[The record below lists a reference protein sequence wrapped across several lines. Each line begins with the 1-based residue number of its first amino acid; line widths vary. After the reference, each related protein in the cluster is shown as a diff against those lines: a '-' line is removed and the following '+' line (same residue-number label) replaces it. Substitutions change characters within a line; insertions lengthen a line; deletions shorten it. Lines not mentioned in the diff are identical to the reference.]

1 MRDTADMKLAVRA
14 AALAAA
20 VFTFSGFAAQAA
32 PLPPS
37 AFAYD
42 SAAPVDLRVN
52 STHVS
57 YGVRVSDVTFA
68 SAGGRRV
75 HGELTVPAGSGT
87 HASVLFVHWLG
98 DPETTNLTEFR
109 NDAMQLA
116 KRGVVSLAVDT
127 MWAQPEWFEKGRA
140 LATDYARSIDQV
152 VDLRRSL
159 DVLLAQP
166 GVDASRVAYVGHD
179 FGAMYG
185 AVLSGIDPR
194 PQYYVLMAGTATF
207 AEWYLLGAHPADTS
221 AYEAQM
227 SVLDPPQYL
236 RRSNARAYF
245 FQYANKDRYIK
256 ADRAYPVF
264 DAAPAPKSMAV
275 YVADHSLNV
284 PQARAERNAWLIAH
298 LVPKT

>member
-1 MRDTADMKLAVRA
+1 MKLAARAAVCA
-14 AALAAA
+14 AALFTCSALPSNAAA
-20 VFTFSGFAAQAA
+20 
-32 PLPPS
+32 LPPS

-42 SAAPVDLRVN
+42 TAAPLDVHVN
-52 STHVS
+52 STRTA

-68 SAGGRRV
+68 SAGGRHV
-75 HGELTVPAGSGT
+75 HGELTAPAGSGS
-87 HASVLFVHWLG
+87 HAAVLFVHWLG

-109 NDAMQLA
+109 SDAAQLA
-116 KRGVVSLAVDT
+116 KRGIVSLAVDT
-127 MWAQPEWFEKGRA
+127 MWAQPDWFEKGRTI
-140 LATDYARSIDQV
+140 ATDYQRSIDQV
-152 VDLRRSL
+152 IDLRRAL

-166 GVDASRVAYVGHD
+166 GVDASRLAYVGHD

-185 AVLSGIDPR
+185 AVLSGIDSR

-227 SVLDPPQYL
+227 AALDPPQYL
-236 RRSNARAYF
+236 RQSKARAYL

-256 ADRAYPVF
+256 PDRAYPVF
-264 DAAPAPKSMAV
+264 EAAPAPKAMAV
-275 YVADHSLNV
+275 YVAGHSLNV

-298 LVPKT
+298 LVPKS